1 MTGAILVKWISPLA
15 GLTIFAVMFSL
26 GLLLEREQIF
36 AALRRRVLLAAVL
49 FAVVVPVPAL
59 AVVTV
64 KLFGLRGAVAAGIV
78 LMAISPGAPVAL
90 RRAIQAGA
98 GVGFAP
104 TLHLAIV
111 MLAVVTIPIS
121 VMIMSWIFSVRFA
134 ISPLDVA
141 RQVFFAQL
149 LPLGIGAA
157 LRAWRPGM
165 AARLEPRLAVI
176 SNLMLLALAV
186 LCVVALGPRFAAIGW
201 APFFAGVGLTICAL
215 VAGAIFAGRDATVRP
230 AAAIAAGMR
239 NPGLALLIATR
250 NAAPPD
256 VTAAVFEYALG
267 LAVIVLLFVTWR
279 KWRARRPV
287 PEQAHEVV

>member
-1 MTGAILVKWISPLA
+1 MTAANLVGWISPLA
-15 GLTIFAVMFSL
+15 ALTVFAVMLSL
-26 GLLLEREQIF
+26 GLLLEREQIV

-49 FAVVVPVPAL
+49 FAVIVPVPAL
-59 AVVTV
+59 AVIVV
-64 KLFGLRGAVAAGIV
+64 KSFGLRGAVAAGIV

-98 GVGFAP
+98 GMGFAP

-111 MLAVVTIPIS
+111 MLAVITVPLS
-121 VMIMSWIFSVRFA
+121 AMIMSWIFSVRFA

-149 LPLGIGAA
+149 LPLAIGAA
-157 LRAWRPGM
+157 LRAWRP
-165 AARLEPRLAVI
+165 ALITRLEPRLAAI
-176 SNLMLLALAV
+176 SNLMLVALAV
-186 LCVVALGPRFAAIGW
+186 LCVLALGPRFAAIGW
-201 APFFAGVGLTICAL
+201 APLLAGAGLTLCAL
-215 VAGAIFAGRDATVRP
+215 VAGTLFAGRNASVKP
-230 AAAIAAGMR
+230 AAAVAAAMR

-267 LAVIVLLFVTWR
+267 LAAIILAFVMWQ
-279 KWRARRPV
+279 KWRTRRSAPGRARPTI
-287 PEQAHEVV
+287 

>member
-1 MTGAILVKWISPLA
+1 MTAADLVKWISPLA
-15 GLTIFAVMFSL
+15 AVTVFTVMLSL
-26 GLLLEREQIF
+26 GLLLEREQIIS
-36 AALRRRVLLAAVL
+36 ALRRRMVLAAVL

-59 AVVTV
+59 AVIVV

-90 RRAIQAGA
+90 RRAIQAG
-98 GVGFAP
+98 GGPEFAP

-111 MLAVVTIPIS
+111 MLAVVTVPVS
-121 VMIMSWIFSVRFA
+121 VMVMAWIFSVRFA

-157 LRAWRPGM
+157 LRAWRPVM
-165 AARLEPRLAVI
+165 AARLEPRLAAL
-176 SNLMLLALAV
+176 SNLMLLALIV
-186 LCVVALGPRFAAIGW
+186 LCLVALGPRIAAIGW
-201 APFFAGVGLTICAL
+201 APVIAGIGLTLCALFAGT
-215 VAGAIFAGRDATVRP
+215 IFAGRDASVRP
-230 AAAIAAGMR
+230 AAAVAAAMR

-256 VTAAVFEYALG
+256 VTASVFGYALG
-267 LAVIVLLFVTWR
+267 LAGVIFAFLAWR
-279 KWRARRPV
+279 KWRYRGAV
-287 PEQAHEVV
+287 PEPASK

>member
-1 MTGAILVKWISPLA
+1 VTAADLIKWISPLA
-15 GLTIFAVMFSL
+15 VVTVFTVMFSL
-26 GLLLEREQIF
+26 GLLLERDQIA
-36 AALRRRVLLAAVL
+36 AALQRRVLLAAVL
-49 FAVVVPVPAL
+49 FAVIVPVPAL
-59 AVVTV
+59 AVIAV
-64 KLFGLRGAVAAGIV
+64 KLFGLRGVVAAGIV

-121 VMIMSWIFSVRFA
+121 VMITSWIFSVRFA
-134 ISPLDVA
+134 VSPLDVA

-157 LRAWRPGM
+157 LRAWRPVM
-165 AARLEPRLAVI
+165 AARLESRLAAI

-201 APFFAGVGLTICAL
+201 AAFIAGVGLTLCAL
-215 VAGAIFAGRDATVRP
+215 VAGAVFAGRDASVRP
-230 AAAIAAGMR
+230 AAAIAAAMR
-239 NPGLALLIATR
+239 NPGLALLIASR

-256 VTAAVFEYALG
+256 VTASVFEYALG
-267 LAVIVLLFVTWR
+267 LALVILTFVAWR
-279 KWRARRPV
+279 RWRSRLPM
-287 PEQAHEVV
+287 PELAGKS

>member
-1 MTGAILVKWISPLA
+1 ML
-15 GLTIFAVMFSL
+15 SL
-26 GLLLEREQIF
+26 GLLLEREQIIS
-36 AALRRRVLLAAVL
+36 ALRRRMVLAAVL

-59 AVVTV
+59 AVIVV
-64 KLFGLRGAVAAGIV
+64 KLFGLRGAVAGGIV

-90 RRAIQAGA
+90 RRAIEAG
-98 GVGFAP
+98 GGPQFAP

-111 MLAVVTIPIS
+111 MFAVVTVPVS

-157 LRAWRPGM
+157 LRAWRPAM
-165 AARLEPRLAVI
+165 AARFEPRLAAL
-176 SNLMLLALAV
+176 SNLMLLALLV
-186 LCVVALGPRFAAIGW
+186 LCLVVLGPRIVAIGW
-201 APFFAGVGLTICAL
+201 APVLAGVGLTLCAL
-215 VAGAIFAGRDATVRP
+215 FAGTIFAGRNASVRP
-230 AAAIAAGMR
+230 AAAVAAAMR

-256 VTAAVFEYALG
+256 VTASVFGYALG
-267 LAVIVLLFVTWR
+267 LAGVIFVFLVWR
-279 KWRARRPV
+279 KSRYRGAV
-287 PEQAHEVV
+287 PEMAAK

>member
-1 MTGAILVKWISPLA
+1 MTVFS
-15 GLTIFAVMFSL
+15 VMLSL
-26 GLLLEREQIF
+26 GLLLEREQIIS
-36 AALRRRVLLAAVL
+36 ALRRRVVLAAVL

-59 AVVTV
+59 AVIVV

-90 RRAIQAGA
+90 RRAIQAGGGTA
-98 GVGFAP
+98 FAP

-111 MLAVVTIPIS
+111 MFAVVTVPVS
-121 VMIMSWIFSVRFA
+121 VMVMSWIFSVRFA

-157 LRAWRPGM
+157 LRAWRPVM
-165 AARLEPRLAVI
+165 AVRLEPRLAAL
-176 SNLMLLALAV
+176 SNLMLVALLV
-186 LCVVALGPRFAAIGW
+186 LCLVVLGPRIAAIGW
-201 APFFAGVGLTICAL
+201 APVIAGIGLTLCAL
-215 VAGAIFAGRDATVRP
+215 FAGAIVAGRDASVRSTAAV
-230 AAAIAAGMR
+230 AAAMR

-256 VTAAVFEYALG
+256 VTASVFGYALG
-267 LAVIVLLFVTWR
+267 LAGVIFAFLAWR
-279 KWRARRPV
+279 KWSHRPAV
-287 PEQAHEVV
+287 LEPASK

>member
-1 MTGAILVKWISPLA
+1 VTGAILVKWISPLA

-36 AALRRRVLLAAVL
+36 AAMRRRVLLAAVL
-49 FAVVVPVPAL
+49 FAVIVPVPAL
-59 AVVTV
+59 AVIAV
-64 KLFGLRGAVAAGIV
+64 KLFGLRGAVAGGIV

-201 APFFAGVGLTICAL
+201 APFFAGVGLTLCAL
-215 VAGAIFAGRDATVRP
+215 VAGAIFAGRDASVKP
-230 AAAIAAGMR
+230 AAAIAAAMR

-267 LAVIVLLFVTWR
+267 LAVIVLVFVTWR
-279 KWRARRPV
+279 KWRTRRPV
-287 PEQAHEVV
+287 PEQAHGAV